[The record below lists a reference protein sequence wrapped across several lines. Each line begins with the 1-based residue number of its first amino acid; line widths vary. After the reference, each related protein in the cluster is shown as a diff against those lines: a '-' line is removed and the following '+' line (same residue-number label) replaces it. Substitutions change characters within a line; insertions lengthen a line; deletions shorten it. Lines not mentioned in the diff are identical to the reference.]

1 MADKVQVQ
9 RVGDGGG
16 DAVDHLSR
24 AHDEKLQG
32 LARTLVSSL
41 YMLVRSAK
49 LYDPDNAVFDKP
61 LVQLRDAMNAIIQ
74 REGKLELFGVQQSFY
89 LNGMLVKV
97 DAGALDNVKFLLD
110 EMRAKDVAGLTLLRS
125 VAGEELKNFI
135 WIFSKEQTQAAQ
147 EEGLAGKRLMS
158 MRLAS
163 WSKLKDRLERERD
176 ESEAKLDRKKYALT
190 CYARV
195 VFFVRKYV
203 DSLRADR
210 PVNTS
215 RALRLVQ
222 DLVDLS
228 YDHRT
233 HFLGLTTTRTD
244 SEYLVYH
251 QVNTC
256 LMAVVLGA
264 ELGMTKPQLRDLGY
278 IALFHDAGMAMLPDE
293 LLAKSGALTD
303 QEKALVTK
311 APLMTVRNILRER
324 SFNRATLLRLITV
337 FEHKVDFGTAV
348 KDDEG
353 NVQMILPKSD
363 LGLYAR
369 IIAICSTYDALTSK
383 RPFRDAYGPQVALM
397 LMFSELRNKFDPDVL
412 RVFMKVMAIQPVRVL
427 SKRQQKLKVGLV

>member
-1 MADKVQVQ
+1 MADKVQLQ
-9 RVGDGGG
+9 RLAETGG
-16 DAVDHLSR
+16 DAIDQAGR

-32 LARTLVSSL
+32 LARSLVSSL

-74 REGKLELFGVQQSFY
+74 REGKLELFGVQQSIY

-97 DAGALDNVKFLLD
+97 DASALDNVKTLLD
-110 EMRAKDVAGLTLLRS
+110 ELRGKDVAGFTLFRS
-125 VAGEELKNFI
+125 VSGEELKNFI
-135 WIFSKEQTQAAQ
+135 WIFAKDQTQAAP
-147 EEGLAGKRLMS
+147 EEGLSGKRLIS

-163 WSKLKDRLERERD
+163 WSKLKDRLEHERD

-203 DSLRADR
+203 DSLRAER

-228 YDHRT
+228 FDHRT

-256 LMAVVLGA
+256 LMAIVLGA

-278 IALFHDAGMAMLPDE
+278 IALFHDAGMAMLPDA
-293 LLAKSGALTD
+293 LLAKSGALTEP
-303 QEKALVTK
+303 EKAQVTK

-337 FEHKVDFGTAV
+337 FEHKVEFGTAV

-397 LMFSELRNKFDPDVL
+397 LMFSELRNKFDPDLL

-427 SKRQQKLKVGLV
+427 SKRQQKLKVGLI

>member
-1 MADKVQVQ
+1 MADKVQLQ
-9 RVGDGGG
+9 RVSDGAG
-16 DAVDHLSR
+16 DAVEHAGREHS
-24 AHDEKLQG
+24 EKLQG

-49 LYDPDNAVFDKP
+49 LYDPDNAIFDKP

-74 REGKLELFGVQQSFY
+74 REGRLELLGVQQSFY

-110 EMRAKDVAGLTLLRS
+110 ELRGKDVAGFTLVRP
-125 VAGEELKNFI
+125 VTGEDLKNFI
-135 WIFSKEQTQAAQ
+135 WIFSKDQPEAAG
-147 EEGLAGKRLMS
+147 EEGLKGKRLLTLK
-158 MRLAS
+158 LAS
-163 WSKLKDRLERERD
+163 WSQLKDRLERERD
-176 ESEAKLDRKKYALT
+176 ESEAKLDRKKYAFT

-203 DSLRADR
+203 DSLRAER
-210 PVNTS
+210 PVNTA

-228 YDHRT
+228 YDFRT
-233 HFLGLTTTRTD
+233 HFLGLTTTRVD

-256 LMAVVLGA
+256 LMAIVLGA

-293 LLAKSGALTD
+293 LLAKKGALTE
-303 QEKALVTK
+303 QEKALVNK
-311 APLMTVRNILRER
+311 APLVTVRNILRER
-324 SFNRATLLRLITV
+324 TFNRATLLRLITV

-353 NVQMILPKSD
+353 NIQMILPKSD

-369 IIAICSTYDALTSK
+369 LIAICSTYDALTSK
-383 RPFRDAYGPQVALM
+383 RPFRDAYGPEVALM
-397 LMFSELRNKFDPDVL
+397 LMFSELRNRFDPDLL
-412 RVFMKVMAIQPVRVL
+412 RVFMRVMAIQPVRVL
-427 SKRQQKLKVGLV
+427 SKRQQHLKVGLL